1 MTDLE
6 LSYTRTT
13 SKELDI
19 GFSFRRTFTRIWTIV
34 GLLSMAAI
42 ASSLQGGEKPQLL
55 DNERAFA
62 DRIKKVCG
70 WDDQGFVSRINEIK
84 PDFIT
89 SLEAESDPEK
99 VSWDHQRPFW
109 KEIIRRYA
117 ETYEKI
123 QRQANNQQKAIA
135 INYRK
140 EIQDLFA
147 KRLELRGGGSVS
159 WEMGMY
165 IPGYVEW
172 ILGHINTEAER
183 TPTDQ
188 ELLQASLASFPL
200 EMNPGAEKAVKGV
213 ISDLK
218 RIEGKLPKKQAAFLR
233 AEFHRFFSKEIP
245 SAN

>member
-1 MTDLE
+1 M
-6 LSYTRTT
+6 
-13 SKELDI
+13 
-19 GFSFRRTFTRIWTIV
+19 
-34 GLLSMAAI
+34 GLWPLMSVI
-42 ASSLQGGEKPQLL
+42 FLASLALPARSGEKPQLL

-62 DRIKKVCG
+62 DRIRKTCG
-70 WDDQGFVSRINEIK
+70 WNDQGFVTRINEIN

-123 QRQANNQQKAIA
+123 QRQANNQQKIVASK
-135 INYRK
+135 YRK
-140 EIQDLFA
+140 EIQDVFA
-147 KRLELRGGGSVS
+147 KRHDLRGGGSVS
-159 WEMGMY
+159 WEMGVY

-183 TPTDQ
+183 PPTDQ
-188 ELLQASLASFPL
+188 ELLQASLASFPF

-218 RIEGKLPKKQAAFLR
+218 RLEGKLPPKQAAFLR
-233 AEFHRFFSKEIP
+233 AEFYRFFSKEIP
-245 SAN
+245 STN

>member
-1 MTDLE
+1 MVL
-6 LSYTRTT
+6 
-13 SKELDI
+13 
-19 GFSFRRTFTRIWTIV
+19 GRIWKFA
-34 GLLSMAAI
+34 GLLSLAAI
-42 ASSLQGGEKPQLL
+42 ASSIHGGERPQLL

-62 DRIKKVCG
+62 DQIKKVCG
-70 WDDQGFVSRINEIK
+70 WDDQGFVTRINEIK

-123 QRQANNQQKAIA
+123 QRQANNQQKIVASK
-135 INYRK
+135 YRK

-147 KRLELRGGGSVS
+147 KRHNLRGGGSVS

-172 ILGHINTEAER
+172 ILGHINTVAER
-183 TPTDQ
+183 PPTDQ
-188 ELLQASLASFPL
+188 ELLKSSLTSYPFDV
-200 EMNPGAEKAVKGV
+200 NPGAENEKVIKGV

-218 RIEGKLPKKQAAFLR
+218 RLEGKLPPKQAAFLR
-233 AEFHRFFSKEIP
+233 AEFHRFFLKEIP